1 MPAKKPLSVRKEGL
15 EDGKDFEL
23 SEEIDTFPDELGSGT
38 FDLFDK
44 KGESNET
51 SYSSQIISYPMN

>member
-1 MPAKKPLSVRKEGL
+1 M
-15 EDGKDFEL
+15 GKIPEL
-23 SEEIDTFPDELGSGT
+23 SEEIDTFPDELESGT